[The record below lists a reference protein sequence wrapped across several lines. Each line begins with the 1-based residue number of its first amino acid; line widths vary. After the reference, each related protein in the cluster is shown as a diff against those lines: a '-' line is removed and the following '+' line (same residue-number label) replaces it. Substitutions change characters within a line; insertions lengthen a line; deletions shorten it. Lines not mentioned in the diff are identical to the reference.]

1 MLQLYLDASGNVAD
15 QPAVVVAGLL
25 ATDDIWAQFDPL
37 WRDSLTRHRLARF
50 HATDY
55 WARRRPYSQ
64 MGDDEYRA
72 LHPEI
77 CAMLTQ
83 FNLMAIGCGVS
94 VAAFNEWRNSARDF
108 HHPDPYFFCLLSHV
122 IRKAIMG
129 ITQYP
134 RDSGIEIIC
143 DAESKN
149 APLGREIAEWRTE
162 RLRRTTIVTPQ
173 LAQPD
178 RPVSFDYRAS
188 LGCTSLQA
196 ADVIAHGAPLG
207 TRGAVMAD
215 TVGAAKA

>member
-1 MLQLYLDASGNVAD
+1 LSRFHGTFHSFDPVGFAIFAI
-15 QPAVVVAGLL
+15 L
-25 ATDDIWAQFDPL
+25 AAAQF
-37 WRDSLTRHRLARF
+37 ARNF
-50 HATDY
+50 
-55 WARRRPYSQ
+55 S
-64 MGDDEYRA
+64 
-72 LHPEI
+72 
-77 CAMLTQ
+77 
-83 FNLMAIGCGVS
+83 
-94 VAAFNEWRNSARDF
+94 
-108 HHPDPYFFCLLSHV
+108 
-122 IRKAIMG
+122 K
-129 ITQYP
+129 
-134 RDSGIEIIC
+134 DSGIEIIC